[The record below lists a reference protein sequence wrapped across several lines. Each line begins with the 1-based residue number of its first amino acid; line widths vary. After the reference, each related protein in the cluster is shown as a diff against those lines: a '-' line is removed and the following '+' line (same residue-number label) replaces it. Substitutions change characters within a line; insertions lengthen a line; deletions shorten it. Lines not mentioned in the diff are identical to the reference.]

1 MGVVMSK
8 RKVVGLIVV
17 GVLALVAGRLTRSKK
32 TDLHSTS
39 VMITNRAQNHGG
51 TGIIL
56 SSGPEKSFV
65 LTNAHVCKVVTE
77 GGVVV
82 TNSGGLFQV
91 NSVRIS
97 EVSDLCILSV
107 LNNLN
112 SNTYIATSSPEIY
125 DAIKISGHPALM
137 PNIISIGHL
146 SGQSIIQVM
155 TGIRPCTDDD
165 INSPNNILCAFMGG
179 IPVIKSY
186 QSRLVSATIMP
197 GSSGSGVYNKNNQL
211 IGVVFAGQGD
221 FGYGWTVPYE
231 QLVNFVQN
239 ESPKIPETLIKQE
252 LNLSTQTKSKL
263 NIKDLLLKCSKLDS
277 STNKKILN
285 VCEILSRDVLWHR

>member
-1 MGVVMSK
+1 MGVIMSK
-8 RKVVGLIVV
+8 RKIAILILVGASVLI
-17 GVLALVAGRLTRSKK
+17 AGRLTRSNK

-39 VMITNRAQNHGG
+39 VMITNREQNHGG

-56 SSGPEKSFV
+56 SSGSEKSYV
-65 LTNAHVCKVVTE
+65 LTNAHVCKVVAT

-82 TNSGGLFQV
+82 TNSGGVFQV

-107 LNNLN
+107 LNDLK
-112 SNTYIATSSPEIY
+112 SNTYISKTGPEMY
-125 DAIKISGHPALM
+125 DGVQVSGHPALM
-137 PNIISIGHL
+137 PNIISRGHV
-146 SGQSIIQVM
+146 SGQAIIQVM
-155 TGIRPCTDDD
+155 TGFRPCTPEDQQDNAL
-165 INSPNNILCAFMGG
+165 ICAFMGG
-179 IPVIKSY
+179 MPVIKSY

-197 GSSGSGVYNKNNQL
+197 GSSGSGVYNSSRQL
-211 IGVVFAGQGD
+211 IGVVFAGSGD

-252 LNLSTQTKSKL
+252 LQLNTQIKNIL
-263 NIKDLLLKCSKLDS
+263 NVKDLLIKCSKLDS
-277 STNKKILN
+277 TTDKKIRNL
-285 VCEILSRDVLWHR
+285 CTIISRDVLWHQ

>member
-1 MGVVMSK
+1 MSK
-8 RKVVGLIVV
+8 KRVIVTILVGA
-17 GVLALVAGRLTRSKK
+17 LALVAGRLTSSGK
-32 TDLHSTS
+32 TDLHNTS

-56 SSGPEKSFV
+56 SSSPEKSSV

-82 TNSGGLFQV
+82 TNSGGIFQV

-107 LNNLN
+107 LNDLK
-112 SNTYIATSSPEIY
+112 SNAVVAKSGPEMY
-125 DAIKISGHPALM
+125 DDIQVAGHPALM
-137 PNIISIGHL
+137 PNIISKGHL

-155 TGIRPCTDDD
+155 TGIRPCTDEDLSGD
-165 INSPNNILCAFMGG
+165 NGLLCVFLGG

-197 GSSGSGVYNKNNQL
+197 GSSGSGVYNSSRQL

-231 QLVNFVQN
+231 QLVNFLQN

-252 LNLSTQTKSKL
+252 LNLNVQTKSRI
-263 NIKDLLLKCSKLDS
+263 NIKDLLLKCQKLDRN
-277 STNKKILN
+277 TNKKILN